1 MGYWSDFAGY
11 VCIVF
16 YKKIKLYKIC
26 ISDDKTEKF
35 QDLLVSPDSTEL
47 VNSYYISHYKWVAKS
62 CRDKLVDKVK
72 YRSDFFKLSKEDLE
86 ELQDFLS
93 QERAKSREQ
102 IRKENEF
109 EKNVEKEKVSFRENL
124 TLRKREYRTS
134 SRYKRFVIRHKNKL
148 VTAINWI
155 TLGFLFGLLYF
166 PFTMWIFVKLGVPPI
181 WSWYYPSLPY
191 LLIYWVVFSFSYKA
205 DKHNID
211 DILKDEDFIIKDRFE
226 NWEKVRL
233 ENPIYK
239 FPWEDKIIEKFDFL
253 GRKR

>member
-1 MGYWSDFAGY
+1 MGYW
-11 VCIVF
+11 
-16 YKKIKLYKIC
+16 
-26 ISDDKTEKF
+26 
-35 QDLLVSPDSTEL
+35 
-47 VNSYYISHYKWVAKS
+47 
-62 CRDKLVDKVK
+62 
-72 YRSDFFKLSKEDLE
+72 SDFFKLSKEDLE

-148 VTAINWI
+148 VAAINWI
-155 TLGFLFGLLYF
+155 PLGFLFGLLYF
-166 PFTMWIFVKLGVPPI
+166 PLTIWIFVKLGIYP
-181 WSWYYPSLPY
+181 SWYIPNLPY
-191 LLIYWVVFSFSYKA
+191 LIIYWLVFMDSNKQ

-211 DILKDEDFIIKDRFE
+211 DILKDEDFIIKDRLK
-226 NWEKVRL
+226 NWEKVRIW
-233 ENPIYK
+233 NKIYR

-253 GRKR
+253 GKKR